1 MPGVSVIV
9 PVYGVADYLPGCL
22 DSILSSD
29 GDDLEVI
36 AVDDGSPDRCA
47 RILEDHAAQDDRLHV
62 VRLDHNHG
70 QGHARNLALGMAAGD
85 YVWFV
90 DSDDMAAI
98 GALPAIRAALDS
110 SLPDMLLIDWV
121 NWYPGGRT
129 EPNPDSGVLSTVP
142 DAGCTLEQQPKLI
155 DHTMTSWSKVFRRD
169 FLRGLDVGF
178 ADGIHEDIVVTC
190 AALLEAKVIGATD
203 HVCYRYRRARK
214 GAAMATTSH
223 GQLAVFDSYQRVFEM
238 LAKRAADGSQVSDEL
253 YAAIF
258 QRAIWHYTNVLQSTG
273 PGVGRVGLPGLV
285 PRADRKQFFERMHE
299 DFVRYR
305 PPSYEHPPGARGA
318 KFRLIERGAYRTY
331 SLLEPLTQLRAAA
344 GRLIGRG

>member
-1 MPGVSVIV
+1 
-9 PVYGVADYLPGCL
+9 
-22 DSILSSD
+22 
-29 GDDLEVI
+29 
-36 AVDDGSPDRCA
+36 
-47 RILEDHAAQDDRLHV
+47 
-62 VRLDHNHG
+62 
-70 QGHARNLALGMAAGD
+70 MAAGD

-98 GALPAIRAALDS
+98 GALPAIKAALDS
-110 SLPDMLLIDWV
+110 SLPDVLLIDWV

-190 AALLEAKVIGATD
+190 AALLDARVIGATD

-223 GQLAVFDSYQRVFEM
+223 GQLAVFDSYQRVFEL

-258 QRAIWHYTNVLQSTG
+258 QRAIWHYTTVLQSTG

-305 PPSYEHPPGARGA
+305 PPSYEHPPRARGA

-344 GRLIGRG
+344 ARLIGRG